1 VPKKFSAT
9 FGGTVPSLFC
19 SFALQF
25 EGQNR
30 INTQETSFPNM
41 ELPLIG
47 DVGLLNAGIIGATLL
62 IALLLHLSMNS
73 GTPAGTKLDDKAFES
88 LVNGDGDGDD
98 DGGGWDDDGEVEIQK
113 KTMADAKADS
123 AKLEAAQKMMAEKA
137 AQVQAAKAKAAA
149 AAGGGGAEST
159 KASAPQKV
167 QAGPYKIGDR
177 VVLQGLKSAA
187 VLNGRHGTIADTW
200 ESAETQ
206 RYPVDLDLYDPRKGG
221 AVAVKVANLKKEP
234 PIPAELE
241 EKRAPVAKGVL
252 SEEHGRAVSFI
263 CSTMRQSVVQSVLAK
278 MPAGTNDMPDPK
290 QVAQFCWTFWKTPN
304 NKGVYPS
311 LVQYLTREIL
321 VENKLE
327 DLEKQLNPTE
337 PRGAYRLIKD
347 SMTDPLAVASWN
359 LRISGEFWILGGN
372 AHGTIVVPACNS
384 RAVYCVAGLKLP
396 LAVQIMQQTKVPR
409 PPKFNLTLLPW
420 YGRLVHDPFL
430 STTTNGERI
439 EVASPQKTQELM
451 RAVQIATAE
460 KRIIYRLRQAE
471 VEGGSTEGIPF
482 VPFQELNKPAEE
494 PPKPKPQEPA
504 TEAERALIDN
514 VADFEPHRLQPP
526 GPNGNPPPLA
536 AWNFIRKGETKE
548 DNPDHDMMV
557 VAANG
562 QQIGDFQSKDVDPTA
577 AEILKKMLGIAAKG
591 VGGQAETVGKRPS
604 IVGVDCRKTV
614 ERLQFL
620 LKDSKDIRVV
630 GIQVTR
636 RPRGAD
642 GQPVEP
648 KRNDVAVE

>member
-1 VPKKFSAT
+1 
-9 FGGTVPSLFC
+9 
-19 SFALQF
+19 
-25 EGQNR
+25 
-30 INTQETSFPNM
+30 M

-123 AKLEAAQKMMAEKA
+123 AKLEAAQKM
-137 AQVQAAKAKAAA
+137 
-149 AAGGGGAEST
+149 S
-159 KASAPQKV
+159 
-167 QAGPYKIGDR
+167 PYKIGDR

-290 QVAQFCWTFWKTPN
+290 QVAQLKTPN